1 VNRLFC
7 EILTLFLFC
16 VYANVANAESF
27 VLDDK
32 GTKLSNEKPARRI
45 ISLAPHLTEM
55 LFSAGA
61 GQYIVGTVSYSDYPA
76 SAKSIKRI
84 GSYDKFSLEQII
96 TLRPDLIVAWE
107 SGNPHHIIEK
117 LKSLG
122 FVVFISEPRK
132 LLDIPDSV
140 QRLSLLTH
148 TEPVIKVKQY
158 LEKYN
163 KLKTKYSSKKKV
175 KLFYQF
181 WNNPLMTINGE
192 HLISNVMHLCG
203 AKNIFGELTMLA
215 PAVSVEAV
223 VDSNVEVIIVGGLL
237 EQHRQWLNGW
247 KKWLQLPAVKNKQLY
262 NINPDLL
269 QRHTLRIIDGAE
281 TLCEKVDL
289 AR

>member
-1 VNRLFC
+1 VNRFLCKIVTVVLLLF
-7 EILTLFLFC
+7 F
-16 VYANVANAESF
+16 ANVVNSANY
-27 VLDDK
+27 VLDDQ
-32 GTKLSNEKPARRI
+32 GTKISSEKPARRI

-61 GQYIVGTVSYSDYPA
+61 GQYIVGTVSYSDYPVA
-76 SAKSIKRI
+76 AKNIKRI
-84 GSYDKFSLEQII
+84 GLHDKLSLEDII
-96 TLRPDLIVAWE
+96 ALRPDLIVAWE
-107 SGNPHHIIEK
+107 SGNPHHIVEK

-140 QRLSLLTH
+140 KRLSLLTH

-163 KLKTKYSSKKKV
+163 KLKTKYSSKKEV

-203 AKNIFGELTMLA
+203 AKNIFGELAMLA

-237 EQHRQWLNGW
+237 EQHTQWLNNW

>member
-1 VNRLFC
+1 VNRFLCKIVTVVLLLF
-7 EILTLFLFC
+7 F
-16 VYANVANAESF
+16 ANVVNSANY
-27 VLDDK
+27 VLDDQ
-32 GTKLSNEKPARRI
+32 GTKISSEKPARRI

-61 GQYIVGTVSYSDYPA
+61 GQYIVGTVSYSDYPVA
-76 SAKSIKRI
+76 AKNIKRI
-84 GSYDKFSLEQII
+84 GLHDKLSLEDII
-96 TLRPDLIVAWE
+96 ALRPDLIVAWE
-107 SGNPHHIIEK
+107 SGNPHYIVEK

-140 QRLSLLTH
+140 KRLSLLTH

-163 KLKTKYSSKKKV
+163 KLKTKYSSKKEV

-203 AKNIFGELTMLA
+203 AKNIFGELAMLA

-237 EQHRQWLNGW
+237 EQHTQWLNNW